1 LAETHLDGANTPL
14 APGQPGAGGLVPVM
28 QRLVAWGP
36 DGNPI
41 VRTTAVFTKQQIGDL
56 QMAAAS
62 SLFVDPNDELAI
74 AIGLP
79 PSEFYGMTNLEVML
93 IKQARYA
100 ASSGERDYIN
110 DVLDR
115 LQGKAKTTAEVHTTS
130 ETYEQFIARIGRAA
144 AAKAKPVN
152 GVHEAAE
159 IIPPAPRAPTL
170 EDL

>member
-1 LAETHLDGANTPL
+1 MAETHLDGAGKPP
-14 APGQPGAGGLVPVM
+14 APGSPGAGALVPIM
-28 QRLVAWGP
+28 QRLVTWGA
-36 DGNPI
+36 DGNPV
-41 VRTTAVFTKQQIGDL
+41 VRTSAVFSKQQIGDL

-62 SLFVDPNDELAI
+62 SFFTDPNDELAI

-100 ASSGERDYIN
+100 ATSGEREYIN

-115 LQGKAKTTAEVHTTS
+115 LQGKAKTTAEVHSTV
-130 ETYEQFIARIGRAA
+130 ETYEQFLARVGRAA

-152 GVHEAAE
+152 GVHEAE

>member
-1 LAETHLDGANTPL
+1 MPETHLDEASKPP
-14 APGQPGAGGLVPVM
+14 APGTPGAGGLVPVV
-28 QRLVAWGP
+28 QRLVTWDAQ
-36 DGNPI
+36 GNPV
-41 VRTTAVFTKQQIGDL
+41 VRNTAVFTKVQIADL

-62 SLFVDPNDELAI
+62 APYLDPNDELAV

-79 PSEFYGMTNLEVML
+79 PSEFYGMSNLEVIL

-115 LQGKAKTTAEVHTTS
+115 LQGKPKTTAEVHSTTES
-130 ETYEQFIARIGRAA
+130 YEQFLVRVGRAA

-152 GVHEAAE
+152 GVHEADLV
-159 IIPPAPRAPTL
+159 IPPAPTL